1 MATRLPLLLSQ
12 KAVSLKGAIWDADL
26 GALPAWQARLV
37 RIVRVTIAVARDF
50 FRGQLSL
57 RATSLVFTTLLSLV
71 PLLAVAFSVL
81 KGFGVHNE
89 LQPVLLN
96 FLEPLGEKSV
106 EITGKIIGFVE
117 NVRAGVIGSV
127 GLGVL
132 FYTVISLMA
141 KIERAFNYTWQVNQ
155 HRSMSERFSG
165 YLIVIVVGPVLVFSA
180 LGIMATVVGSQTV
193 AQLAAIQPFG
203 WLIGVLGKLLPYIMI
218 VAAFTFIYVC
228 MPNTKVR
235 VGSAVVGALVAGIM
249 WQSTGWLFAA
259 FVANSPNYTAIYS
272 AFATLIVFMIWLYLS
287 WLILL
292 VGASIAFYHQHP
304 EHVGSARE
312 RLTLSART
320 RESLAL
326 LIMCLI
332 GRNYYEGGAAWSLHD
347 LARELRV
354 PIDGAEEVLNG
365 LEAHDLLKKT
375 ADTPAT
381 YLPSRPLDEMKLK
394 TVIDAARRTGESS
407 QINPDRLSRQRG
419 VDRVLRQLDEA
430 ATAALEGETV
440 RALARAAADEDED
453 IAGHTP
459 VVKHIGG
466 GP

>member
-1 MATRLPLLLSQ
+1 MATGLPLLLSR
-12 KAVSLKGAIWDADL
+12 KAVSLKKAIWDTDL
-26 GALPAWQARLV
+26 GALPAWKARAV
-37 RIVRVTIAVARDF
+37 RIVRITIAVARDF

-106 EITGKIIGFVE
+106 EITDKIIGFVE
-117 NVRAGVIGSV
+117 NVKAGVIGSV

-141 KIERAFNYTWQVNQ
+141 KIERAFNYTWQVSQ

-165 YLIVIVVGPVLVFSA
+165 YLIVIIVGPVLVFSA
-180 LGIMATVVGSQTV
+180 LGIMATVVGSETV
-193 AQLAAIQPFG
+193 AQLATIQPFG
-203 WLIGVLGKLLPYIMI
+203 WLIGLLSKLLPYIMI
-218 VAAFTFIYVC
+218 VAAFTFIYVF

-259 FVANSPNYTAIYS
+259 FVANSPKYTAIYS

-304 EHVGSARE
+304 EHVSAARE
-312 RLTLSART
+312 PLTLSARM
-320 RESLAL
+320 RERLAL
-326 LIMCLI
+326 LIMSLI
-332 GRNYYEGGAAWSLHD
+332 GRNYYDGGPAWNLHD

-354 PIDGAEEVLNG
+354 PVDGVEEILDG
-365 LEAHDLLKKT
+365 LEAGDLLKQT

-381 YLPSRPLDEMKLK
+381 YLPARPLDEMRLK
-394 TVIDAARRTGESS
+394 TVIDAARRAGESS
-407 QINPDRLSRQRG
+407 RISLERISSRQN
-419 VDRVLRQLDEA
+419 VNRVLRQLDEA
-430 ATAALEGETV
+430 AAGALEGETV
-440 RALARAAADEDED
+440 RALARAAADDED
-453 IAGHTP
+453 VTGRDT

-466 GP
+466 GS